1 MKEYEHVNSSLASAC
16 LVWVCNKRNKRR
28 QREPGMLRAITRLL
42 FGGEQETPDDF
53 KSGEMQEEE
62 WQVVSHQGQQQKM
75 LLCIGV

>member
-1 MKEYEHVNSSLASAC
+1 
-16 LVWVCNKRNKRR
+16 
-28 QREPGMLRAITRLL
+28 MLRAITRLL